1 MEERVRG
8 FQMEMW
14 STVPEIY
21 QVSVISPTGER
32 FPKTVVY
39 PGSRQ
44 AYTFLFEQTRLTVEY
59 AIVGTR
65 NSMQLISL
73 RFENPLAGIWS
84 VEVPGGSGT
93 QRKHMLLAASVCIFK
108 W

>member
-39 PGSRQ
+39 PWKQ
-44 AYTFLFEQTRLTVEY
+44 
-59 AIVGTR
+59 
-65 NSMQLISL
+65 
-73 RFENPLAGIWS
+73 
-84 VEVPGGSGT
+84 
-93 QRKHMLLAASVCIFK
+93 ASVYIFI
-108 W
+108 